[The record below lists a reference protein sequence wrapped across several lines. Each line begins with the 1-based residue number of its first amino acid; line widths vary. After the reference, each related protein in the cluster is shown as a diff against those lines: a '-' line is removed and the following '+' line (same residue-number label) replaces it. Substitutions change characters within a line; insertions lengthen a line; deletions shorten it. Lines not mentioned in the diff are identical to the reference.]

1 MRDNVCKKQA
11 ILSEE
16 NLNYFVLSAIPILL
30 IMLGFLVDTPR
41 EVLHGLYK
49 IILNRDV
56 LLVDYLAIGGMG
68 ATFINAGLTTLFC
81 IIIMYVSNTP
91 ITGPLIAAVI
101 TVLGFSFMGK
111 NIVNVWPIFIGGFIY
126 AKYKKLELKNVLVP
140 VFFIT
145 TLAPVV
151 TEIALG
157 LKLNYMIS
165 IPLAIIIG
173 ILIGFVVTPMAGHM
187 SKFHDGYNLYN
198 IGFTGGVLGTLIA
211 SLLRGFGF
219 ILETQSILSTEYSIY
234 MRNILIIISLL
245 YILFGFL
252 INRNSFNGYLN
263 IFKHSGRFLTDFID
277 RFGFGLALINM
288 GIMGLI
294 SVLYVILVMGV
305 FNGPVVAGI
314 ITVIAF
320 SAFGKNPINSI
331 PIFIGVYIAASLK
344 IFDVASTS
352 MIIAALFGTTLAPI
366 AGAYGTIAG
375 VLAGFLHVS
384 IVSNIISV
392 HGGLSLY
399 NNGFSGGIVAAI
411 MAPILNTFF
420 KRKRE

>member
-41 EVLHGLYK
+41 AVLHGLYK

-165 IPLAIIIG
+165 IPLAIIVG